1 MGGCA
6 ANYKLS
12 PKAPK
17 ISVFSSKYLIFF
29 SFLTFWRQRV
39 WECGDLK
46 IVSRSQ
52 NLHDF
57 YFARI
62 PYPLY
67 LLISV
72 LKQFF

>member
-29 SFLTFWRQRV
+29 FFFDVLETKGVGVRRFENCLQEPKSARFLF
-39 WECGDLK
+39 CKD
-46 IVSRSQ
+46 
-52 NLHDF
+52 
-57 YFARI
+57 
-62 PYPLY
+62 PLS
-67 LLISV
+67 LISIN
-72 LKQFF
+72 LSS